1 MNLKQLYIID
11 IYVNLMVTTNQK
23 SPVDTQRNRENN
35 PNIRLRKIIKL
46 QGKRLEE
53 QEKNIKKLQKKI
65 LENSNKLSVSTCL
78 SMITLCK

>member
-53 QEKNIKKLQKKI
+53 QEKNIEKLQKKI
-65 LENSNKLSVSTCL
+65 LENSNKMSVSTCL
-78 SMITLCK
+78 PMITLCK